1 MAVRDKLNK
10 INQKNEHFHIR
21 SCSKGTTS
29 LWYYKNY
36 HGTSMKCYKL
46 SPQRERATG
55 RTRHHA
61 RGQRRNSRSL
71 GQCDRRNIRSSS
83 SEKPTGSTSHKLRL
97 SRPPW
102 HPSWWITCLASLLP
116 HRWEGDLLTNIT
128 KIQKIIITTASR
140 NFLQIN
146 NIFLGRWRFTLDLF
160 GRLFVDDVGLEPGS
174 IISELGGFPVKE
186 AKFRREMEKL
196 RNSRTVDLTLSKIE
210 RDRNQ
215 LIVQVGFVM
224 INTLKSSVG
233 RSFFILRLFNQLD

>member
-1 MAVRDKLNK
+1 M
-10 INQKNEHFHIR
+10 
-21 SCSKGTTS
+21 
-29 LWYYKNY
+29 
-36 HGTSMKCYKL
+36 
-46 SPQRERATG
+46 
-55 RTRHHA
+55 
-61 RGQRRNSRSL
+61 
-71 GQCDRRNIRSSS
+71 
-83 SEKPTGSTSHKLRL
+83 
-97 SRPPW
+97 
-102 HPSWWITCLASLLP
+102 ASLLP